1 MEFGGVLF
9 EALGRGLELDLAL
22 TDWGS
27 LERMMSIFTL
37 KSAEAEVQP
46 IPKGEDLRCEHETRV
61 G

>member
-1 MEFGGVLF
+1 
-9 EALGRGLELDLAL
+9 LDLAL
-22 TDWGS
+22 TAWGS